1 MIHMLGHAVFGLIV
15 GIVARLLMPGAFSF
29 GIIVTALI
37 GIVGGWLGG
46 WLGRVVGIYKEGSAV
61 GFIMSV
67 IGAMVLLLIVGVA
80 MRA

>member
-15 GIVARLLMPGAFSF
+15 GIVAQYLMPGGSSF
-29 GIIVTALI
+29 GLIATALI
-37 GIVGGWLGG
+37 GMVGGWLGG

-67 IGAMVLLLIVGVA
+67 IGAMVLLLVA
-80 MRA
+80 RVAAHV